1 MPTTTYFNLSSQK
14 RQRIED
20 AVKKEFARVPLIDMS
35 VKNIVNDASIA
46 RGSFY
51 QYFETRED
59 LINYMLGKEFDKESE
74 NFLKILQESNKDIFK
89 ATYEYL
95 VQILDKQKNNS
106 SYYINIFQYLNE
118 TKIQPLKMI
127 DIDNISEYVNFKLLR
142 ISSKEEIYAAVR
154 VIATLTF
161 SKKMEILNGNISK
174 EEGLKQYAQELEV
187 IKRGIVK

>member
-59 LINYMLGKEFDKESE
+59 LINYMLAKEFDKESE

-95 VQILDKQKNNS
+95 VQIIDKQKNNS

>member
-1 MPTTTYFNLSSQK
+1 MPTTTYFNLNSQK

>member
-59 LINYMLGKEFDKESE
+59 LINYMLAKEFDKESE

>member
-20 AVKKEFARVPLIDMS
+20 AVMKEFARVPLIDMS

-174 EEGLKQYAQELEV
+174 EEGLKQYAQELGV

>member
-20 AVKKEFARVPLIDMS
+20 AVKKEFARVSLIDMS

-161 SKKMEILNGNISK
+161 SKKIEILNGNISK

>member
-1 MPTTTYFNLSSQK
+1 MPTTTYFNLNSQK

-59 LINYMLGKEFDKESE
+59 LINYMLAKEFDKESE

>member
-35 VKNIVNDASIA
+35 VKNVVNDASIA

>member
-118 TKIQPLKMI
+118 TKIKPLKMI
-127 DIDNISEYVNFKLLR
+127 DIDNISEYVNFKLFT
-142 ISSKEEIYAAVR
+142 IC
-154 VIATLTF
+154 
-161 SKKMEILNGNISK
+161 
-174 EEGLKQYAQELEV
+174 
-187 IKRGIVK
+187 

>member
-89 ATYEYL
+89 ATYEYR

>member
-1 MPTTTYFNLSSQK
+1 MPTTTYFNLNSQK

-118 TKIQPLKMI
+118 TKIKPLKMI

>member
-118 TKIQPLKMI
+118 TKIKPLKMI

>member
-20 AVKKEFARVPLIDMS
+20 AVMKEFARVPLIDMS

>member
-1 MPTTTYFNLSSQK
+1 MPTTTYFNLNSQK

-20 AVKKEFARVPLIDMS
+20 AVMKEFARVPLIDMS

>member
-59 LINYMLGKEFDKESE
+59 LINYMLAKEFDKESE

-174 EEGLKQYAQELEV
+174 KEGLKQYAQELEV

>member
-59 LINYMLGKEFDKESE
+59 LINYMLGKEFNKESE